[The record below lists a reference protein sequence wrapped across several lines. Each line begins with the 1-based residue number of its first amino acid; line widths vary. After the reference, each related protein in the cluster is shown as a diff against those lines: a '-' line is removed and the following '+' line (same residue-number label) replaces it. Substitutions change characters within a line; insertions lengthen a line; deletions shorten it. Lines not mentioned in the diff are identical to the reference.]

1 MQVCSRAVSRLI
13 SGWSGT
19 AAAQSIPMKTTLL
32 RRLLFTGAWCAL
44 ATSSLSAQIVE
55 FTATINAAQETPAS
69 TSPATG
75 SALLVYDLAAN
86 TFELTVTIFN
96 LANPI
101 TASHV
106 HEGAAGLA
114 GPVVTGLGAE
124 AVYVRD
130 GNTVRGTFS
139 GVAHGGTPLTL
150 LQNGAYLNF
159 HSAAFPGGEVRG
171 QLIARPKRLTA
182 VLRGDQEVPAT
193 TSTAYG
199 AALITYNPGTNKIS
213 TRLNIYNFTH
223 TLTAS
228 HYHEAAVGA
237 SGGVVHNL
245 GGAAV
250 YAQNGTFYGAVFS
263 EQTYSGD
270 PIKLLQGGA
279 YLNVH
284 SNVNPP
290 GEIRGQV
297 WVSDELDVPRLINLS
312 SRGWVGTGDA
322 VMISGFTIEGDEP
335 VRVLI
340 TAKGP
345 SLTGAGVDGALANP
359 HLSLHDSAGR
369 ALVTNDDFATAFS
382 IADMPSTNFAVTV
395 AEESALLLVL
405 PPGGYTSVVSGV
417 GGTTGVAITEVY
429 EVRAPL
435 SGSVIVRDERRR
447 RRSLVPDA
455 RVPAQIAAAKAPI
468 EFCVATPLALAAVT
482 R

>member
-1 MQVCSRAVSRLI
+1 
-13 SGWSGT
+13 
-19 AAAQSIPMKTTLL
+19 MKMTLL
-32 RRLLFTGAWCAL
+32 RRLLFTGALSAL
-44 ATSSLSAQIVE
+44 ASISLQAQIVE
-55 FTATINAAQETPAS
+55 FTATINAAQETTAS

-75 SALLVYDLAAN
+75 TAVLVYDVATN
-86 TFELTVTIFN
+86 TFDLTVTIFN
-96 LANPI
+96 LANTV

-106 HEGAAGLA
+106 HEGAMGVA

-130 GNTVRGTFS
+130 GQTLRGTFT
-139 GVAHGGTPLTL
+139 GVAHAGTPLTL

-171 QLIARPKRLTA
+171 QLIAKPKRLVA
-182 VLRGDQEVPAT
+182 VLRGNQEVPAT
-193 TSTAYG
+193 TSEAYG

-213 TRLNIYNFTH
+213 TRLNIYNFTN

-228 HYHEAAVGA
+228 HYHEAAAGV

-250 YAQNGTFYGAVFS
+250 YSKNGTFYGAVFS
-263 EQTYSGD
+263 EQTYLGD
-270 PIKLLQGGA
+270 PIKLLQGGS

-297 WVSDELDVPRLINLS
+297 WVSDELAVPRLVNLS
-312 SRGWVGTGDA
+312 SRGWVGTGDQ
-322 VMISGFTIEGDEP
+322 VMISGFTIEGNEP

-345 SLTGAGVDGALANP
+345 SLTAAGVTGVLANP

-369 ALVTNDDFATAFS
+369 ELVMNDDFATAFS
-382 IADMPSTNFAVTV
+382 IADMPSTNFAVTG

-405 PPGGYTSVVSGV
+405 PPGGYTSVVSGM

-429 EVRAPL
+429 EVRAPYT
-435 SGSVIVRDERRR
+435 GSVIVQNDRMRRL
-447 RRSLVPDA
+447 RSLVPDA
-455 RVPAQIAAAKAPI
+455 PEPAQVAAAKPAARPPL
-468 EFCVATPLALAAVT
+468 EFCVAAPLALASVA

>member
-1 MQVCSRAVSRLI
+1 
-13 SGWSGT
+13 
-19 AAAQSIPMKTTLL
+19 MKTTLL
-32 RRLLFTGAWCAL
+32 RRLLFTGALSAL
-44 ATSSLSAQIVE
+44 ATLSLPAQIVE
-55 FTATINAAQETPAS
+55 FTATINAAQETTAS

-75 SALLVYDLAAN
+75 TALLVYDVATN
-86 TFELTVTIFN
+86 TFDLTVTLFN
-96 LANPI
+96 LTNTV
-101 TASHV
+101 TASHI
-106 HEGAAGLA
+106 HEGAVGVA

-124 AVYVRD
+124 AVYVRE
-130 GNTVRGTFS
+130 GTTVRGTFT
-139 GVAHGGTPLTL
+139 GVAHAGTPLTL

-159 HSAAFPGGEVRG
+159 HSAQFPGGEVRG
-171 QLIARPKRLTA
+171 QLIAKPKRLVA
-182 VLRGDQEVPAT
+182 VLRGNQEVPAT
-193 TSTAYG
+193 TSEAYG
-199 AALITYNPGTNKIS
+199 AALITYDPGTNKIS
-213 TRLNIYNFTH
+213 TRLNLYNFTN

-228 HYHEAAVGA
+228 HYHEAATGV

-250 YAQNGTFYGAVFS
+250 YSKNGTFYGAVFS

-297 WVSDELDVPRLINLS
+297 WISDELDVPRLINLS
-312 SRGWVGTGDA
+312 SRGWVGTGDQ
-322 VMISGFTIEGDEP
+322 VMISGFTIEGTEP

-345 SLTGAGVDGALANP
+345 SLTAAGVSGVLANP
-359 HLSLHDSAGR
+359 HLSLHDAAGR
-369 ALVTNDDFATAFS
+369 GLVTNDNFATAFS

-417 GGTTGVAITEVY
+417 GATTGVAITEVY
-429 EVRAPL
+429 EVRAPYT
-435 SGSVIVRDERRR
+435 GNVIVRKDGLRRL
-447 RRSLVPDA
+447 RSPAPDA
-455 RVPAQIAAAKAPI
+455 PPPAQLAAANAPV
-468 EFCVATPLALAAVT
+468 EFCVAAPLALASVT